1 MRRYLNITALV
12 AIAMICFA
20 CGQKKD
26 ENNSKQAGQ
35 AGAAAAA
42 KPEVKIATVEVQDV
56 PQVEIYTGTVES
68 DVKNNITPNAP
79 YRIEKI
85 YCDVGD
91 YVRKGQVLV
100 QLDKTSLTQQSIQ
113 IENQKLAIENAKLAM
128 DNKGV
133 ELGRTAEL
141 YNIGGA
147 SKSEYDSAKLLYDQ
161 AVIAYNNAKKQLE
174 VLKSQSNLLGENTQ
188 LVSPMNGIV
197 TARNY
202 DDGDMFTSQPIL
214 TIEQTNPVKLII
226 NVSENY
232 YKVVKPGMGVDI
244 EFDAYQNDI
253 FRGTVATVY
262 PTIDQTTHTFPVEIM
277 MANERQLIRPG
288 MYARAKLVMSNVF
301 RVVVPDIAVVK
312 QIGAGD
318 RYVYVYKD
326 GKVSYNRVE
335 LGQHLEN
342 GFEVVSGVE
351 QGEQVVIAGMS
362 KLANGVE
369 VQVVGTDEN
378 NQ

>member
-1 MRRYLNITALV
+1 MRRYLNITVMAVV
-12 AIAMICFA
+12 AILCFA
-20 CGQKKD
+20 CNQKKD
-26 ENNSKQAGQ
+26 ENKEKEE
-35 AGAAAAA
+35 AAAQAAANA
-42 KPEVKIATVEVQDV
+42 KPQVKIQTVEIQDV
-56 PQVEIYTGTVES
+56 PQIEIYTGTVES
-68 DVKNNITPNAP
+68 DVKNNISPNTP

-100 QLDKTSLTQQSIQ
+100 QLDRTSLTQQSIQ

-174 VLKSQSNLLGENTQ
+174 VLKTQSNLLGENTQ
-188 LVSPMNGIV
+188 LLAPMSGIV

-202 DDGDMFTSQPIL
+202 DDGDMYTATPIL
-214 TIEQTNPVKLII
+214 TIEQTDPVKLMI

-232 YKVVKPGMGVDI
+232 YKVVKPGMFVDV
-244 EFDAYQNDI
+244 EFDAYQNDV
-253 FRGTVATVY
+253 FRGTVTTVY
-262 PTIDQTTHTFPVEIM
+262 PTIDQSTHTFPVEIM
-277 MANERQLIRPG
+277 MKNERQMIRPG
-288 MYARAKLVMSNVF
+288 MYARAKLVMSNVV
-301 RVVVPDIAVVK
+301 RVVVPDIAIVK

-326 GKVSYNRVE
+326 GKVSYNKVE
-335 LGQHLEN
+335 LGQHLDDK
-342 GFEVVSGVE
+342 FEVISGLE
-351 QGEQVVIAGMS
+351 QDDQVVIAGMS
-362 KLANGVE
+362 KLANGIEVE
-369 VQVVGTDEN
+369 VLEDGS